1 MFCARG
7 ISIMKRLQSPVV
19 WGLAIAT
26 VGVAAIGGVGI
37 KHLRAQQAA
46 TPSPS
51 ASEPA
56 TSPGGAAQPELCA
69 PMAGGA
75 PMANMHSM
83 RVKSEFEFISH
94 MIPHHQEAID
104 TAKIILAR
112 SQRAEM
118 RQFAQAI
125 ITVQTREVGQLQDWL
140 KAWYPN
146 QTSTQA
152 YEPMMRPLENLSGD
166 ALDRQFLQDMVHHH
180 YGAVMM
186 AESLLKLSLV
196 PHEPVKTLAK
206 DIIRTQTQ
214 EIQQMQT
221 QLTAWFGN
229 EQGMCGR
236 SAASPNSGG
245 MNHNGMNH
253 GGMNH
258 GMSN

>member
-1 MFCARG
+1 
-7 ISIMKRLQSPVV
+7 MKLMTSRVA

-26 VGVAAIGGVGI
+26 IGAAAIGGVGI
-37 KHLRAQQAA
+37 KHLRAQQAN
-46 TPSPS
+46 PS
-51 ASEPA
+51 PA
-56 TSPGGAAQPELCA
+56 TSEAATSPAGNGNNGMCA
-69 PMAGGA
+69 PMAGNASMGS
-75 PMANMHSM
+75 MHSM
-83 RVKSEFEFISH
+83 HVKSEFEFISH

-125 ITVQTREVGQLQDWL
+125 INVQSREVSQMQDWL

-180 YGAVMM
+180 RGAVMM
-186 AESLLKLSLV
+186 AESLLQVNV
-196 PHEPVKTLAK
+196 PHAAVKNLAN
-206 DIIRTQTQ
+206 DVIRTQTQ
-214 EIQQMQT
+214 EIQQMQN

-229 EQGMCGR
+229 DQGMCGR
-236 SAASPNSGG
+236 SAGASSGG
-245 MNHNGMNH
+245 MNHGNMNH
-253 GGMNH
+253 GGMNQGGMNH
-258 GMSN
+258 GNMNHGGM